1 MHKNRPLNRNNER
14 QIRYYKANLMDQ
26 IAALRAQ
33 IESNLEQK
41 LAIRHLQD
49 LIQERE
55 QHLGHIDSAPEPRRS
70 DSLQASGLDSLPRM
84 NPP

>member
-1 MHKNRPLNRNNER
+1 MHKYRPPSRSNER

-33 IESNLEQK
+33 IETNLEQK

-49 LIQERE
+49 LISERE
-55 QHLGHIDSAPEPRRS
+55 QHLWHLDSAPDPRRS
-70 DSLQASGLDSLPRM
+70 DTLQSPSLDSLPRM
-84 NPP
+84 NGD